1 MLKFNLFHKNK
12 TKFQLDL
19 STNKEIIDYLKRIG
33 YPLLFILKN
42 QNIELCMEAINQR
55 YYTCE
60 AMKDIINQTDE
71 LCIEAVKNNGM
82 ALQFVKN
89 QTPEICLLAVK
100 ENGMALQFVIN
111 QTHEICLSAVKQ
123 NGMALQFVINQTHEI
138 CLSAVKGNGMA
149 LQFVINQTHEIC
161 LSAVKGNGMAL
172 QFIKDKE
179 YKLLFIITNINI
191 KSDNICSICIS
202 QNDNEWCEIVDCMH
216 IFHKDCLIRWLEE
229 KNNCPICRNNL

>member
-89 QTPEICLLAVK
+89 QTQEICLLAVK
-100 ENGMALQFVIN
+100 ENGMALQFVKK
-111 QTHEICLSAVKQ
+111 QTHEICLLAVKQ
-123 NGMALQFVINQTHEI
+123 NGM
-138 CLSAVKGNGMA
+138 S
-149 LQFVINQTHEIC
+149 
-161 LSAVKGNGMAL
+161 L

-179 YKLLFIITNINI
+179 YKLLFITTNINI
-191 KSDNICSICIS
+191 KSDDICSICIS
-202 QNDNEWCEIVDCMH
+202 QNNNEWCEIVDCMH

-229 KNNCPICRNNL
+229 KNNCPICRKNL

>member
-111 QTHEICLSAVKQ
+111 QTHEICLSAVK
-123 NGMALQFVINQTHEI
+123 
-138 CLSAVKGNGMA
+138 GNGMA